1 MLYQYFTARWS
12 SVKEAYTKPSTRKV
26 AIEQSIMADM
36 VNEDGYYYKVMSRNV
51 YKFTCGYMT
60 GNGID
65 CKVHLIYPS
74 HEEVFHVPSLMP
86 TVVAEDGDWV
96 RLELRVSVVGYP
108 DVIVPYKDLIPE
120 LKPMFSECLKIWEG
134 HISNIR

>member
-12 SVKEAYTKPSTRKV
+12 SVKEAYTRPSTRKV
-26 AIEQSIMADM
+26 AIEENIKADM

-60 GNGID
+60 GSGLTR
-65 CKVHLIYPS
+65 KVHLIYPS
-74 HEEVFHVPSLMP
+74 HDEVFDVPSLMP
-86 TVVAEDGDWV
+86 EIVAEDGGWV
-96 RLELRVSVVGYP
+96 RLQLHVSVIGFD
-108 DVIVPYKDLIPE
+108 DVIIPYNQLIPE
-120 LKPMFSECLKIWEG
+120 LKSMFNDAIGIWEG

>member
-12 SVKEAYTKPSTRKV
+12 SVKEAYAKPSTRKV
-26 AIEQSIMADM
+26 SIEESIKADM

-60 GNGID
+60 GAGINRM
-65 CKVHLIYPS
+65 VRLIYPS
-74 HEEVFHVPSLMP
+74 HEEVFYVPSLMP
-86 TVVAEDGDWV
+86 VVVADGCGFV
-96 RLELRVSVVGYP
+96 RFELHVSVVGFD
-108 DVIVPYKDLIPE
+108 DVIIPYNRLIPE
-120 LKPMFSECLKIWEG
+120 LKPMFSEVLKVWEG

>member
-36 VNEDGYYYKVMSRNV
+36 VNSDGYYYKVMSRNV

-60 GNGID
+60 GAGINR
-65 CKVHLIYPS
+65 KVHLIYPS
-74 HEEVFHVPSLMP
+74 HDEVFDVTSLMP
-86 TVVAEDGDWV
+86 TVIADGGGFV
-96 RLELRVSVVGYP
+96 KLVLRVSVIGYD
-108 DVIVPYKDLIPE
+108 DVVVPYNQLIPE